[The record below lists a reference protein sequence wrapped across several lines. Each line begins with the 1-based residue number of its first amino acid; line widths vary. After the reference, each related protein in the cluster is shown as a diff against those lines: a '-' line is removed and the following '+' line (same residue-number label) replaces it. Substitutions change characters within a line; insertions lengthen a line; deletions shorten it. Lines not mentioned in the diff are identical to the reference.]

1 MKTKLLFLA
10 FTLLSIIA
18 KPQTGYIYTIA
29 GTGTFGYTGDGDSA
43 ISAHLN
49 NPNGLAFDAAGNVY
63 FADLTNNVIRKVTK
77 STGKISTVVG
87 TYYTGSTW
95 NYGGDGGPA
104 DSAWLG
110 GPLGIATDTAG
121 NLYIADNLNNVI
133 RKVTAS
139 TGIITTVAG
148 DFMAIDMPWAFSGDG
163 GPATSAEL
171 NSPWGVALD
180 AAGNIYIADQ
190 GYDVIRKVT
199 VSTGIIT
206 TVAGNGNGGYTGDGG
221 LATSAE
227 LNAPDGVTIDAA
239 GNIYISDDGNNVIR
253 KVTASTGKIS
263 TIAGYRN
270 AGYSGDG
277 GPADSA
283 KLNDPSLGVAI
294 DAAGNIYIA
303 DDGNNVIRRVDAS
316 TGKIST
322 ICGNGN
328 IGYTGDGGPADSALL
343 NGPEAVALDDSGNI
357 YISDGNNVIR
367 EIRESMGS
375 APATPGTIH
384 GNASVC
390 YGNSGIYSVAPVS
403 GATSYT
409 WTLPHGW
416 NGTSTTDTII
426 ATTGVSGNI
435 SVTANNSFGT
445 SPAQS
450 IHVTVNTVDT
460 SVTQSGLT
468 LTANATGAAYVWIN
482 CNGRIPVTGA
492 IHQSF
497 TATTQGN
504 YAVIVTQNGCT
515 DTSACFTVDT
525 ATGSVPSTPGAIH
538 GSASICYGSAEI
550 YSISPVSG
558 ATSYT
563 WTLPHGWNGTSTT
576 DTIIATTGVSGNIS
590 VTANNS
596 FGPSPAQSIHVT
608 VNTVDTSV
616 TQSGLTLTANAT
628 GAAYVWINCNGRIPV
643 TGATHQSFIATT
655 QGNYAVIVTQNG
667 CTDTSTCFMV
677 DTATGSVPSTPGAI
691 QGSASICYG
700 STEIYSVSPVSG
712 ATSYTWTL
720 PNGWNGTST
729 TDTIIATSGVSGNI
743 SVTAN
748 NSFGPSPAQTIHV
761 TVNTVDTSVTQ
772 SGLMLTAN
780 ATGAA
785 YVWINCNGRIP
796 VTGATHQ
803 SFTATTQSN
812 YAVIVTQ
819 NGCTDTSACF
829 MVDTG
834 CNISIT
840 GADLPYSGLSVLLAE
855 DTVTQVTLGNPGES
869 QTWNYSMLA
878 DNYNRVAIYNPT
890 ASTPYASAYPASNI
904 YTYGP
909 DPFFGSLYGGA
920 PTDSAGSGYIF
931 WKSDT
936 TGLWEAGFRAADGTF
951 AGINVQDN
959 PLELLLGA
967 PASYGSVFN
976 NSARWVLPFNQNL
989 SGLDTFYVK
998 NMNKIITADAC
1009 GSITT
1014 PYGQY
1019 PNVLREHEHVIQVD
1033 SVYLKMGGTQ
1043 IAAVEYAR
1051 DTLNNY
1057 SYIAHGIGYPVCI
1070 VHTNNRNTI
1079 TSVEYFSGILT
1090 SINNLHVAETRFLLY
1105 PNPSDGNLTI
1115 EILNPNNGS
1124 VNNIFIYNSIGSL
1137 VWQKNTSDAKINIDA
1152 SSLAKGIYLVKMVS
1166 GDKILTAKIIIQ

>member
-1 MKTKLLFLA
+1 
-10 FTLLSIIA
+10 
-18 KPQTGYIYTIA
+18 
-29 GTGTFGYTGDGDSA
+29 
-43 ISAHLN
+43 
-49 NPNGLAFDAAGNVY
+49 
-63 FADLTNNVIRKVTK
+63 
-77 STGKISTVVG
+77 
-87 TYYTGSTW
+87 
-95 NYGGDGGPA
+95 
-104 DSAWLG
+104 
-110 GPLGIATDTAG
+110 
-121 NLYIADNLNNVI
+121 
-133 RKVTAS
+133 
-139 TGIITTVAG
+139 
-148 DFMAIDMPWAFSGDG
+148 
-163 GPATSAEL
+163 
-171 NSPWGVALD
+171 
-180 AAGNIYIADQ
+180 
-190 GYDVIRKVT
+190 
-199 VSTGIIT
+199 
-206 TVAGNGNGGYTGDGG
+206 
-221 LATSAE
+221 
-227 LNAPDGVTIDAA
+227 
-239 GNIYISDDGNNVIR
+239 
-253 KVTASTGKIS
+253 
-263 TIAGYRN
+263 
-270 AGYSGDG
+270 
-277 GPADSA
+277 
-283 KLNDPSLGVAI
+283 
-294 DAAGNIYIA
+294 
-303 DDGNNVIRRVDAS
+303 
-316 TGKIST
+316 
-322 ICGNGN
+322 
-328 IGYTGDGGPADSALL
+328 
-343 NGPEAVALDDSGNI
+343 
-357 YISDGNNVIR
+357 
-367 EIRESMGS
+367 
-375 APATPGTIH
+375 
-384 GNASVC
+384 
-390 YGNSGIYSVAPVS
+390 
-403 GATSYT
+403 
-409 WTLPHGW
+409 
-416 NGTSTTDTII
+416 
-426 ATTGVSGNI
+426 
-435 SVTANNSFGT
+435 
-445 SPAQS
+445 
-450 IHVTVNTVDT
+450 
-460 SVTQSGLT
+460 
-468 LTANATGAAYVWIN
+468 
-482 CNGRIPVTGA
+482 
-492 IHQSF
+492 
-497 TATTQGN
+497 
-504 YAVIVTQNGCT
+504 
-515 DTSACFTVDT
+515 
-525 ATGSVPSTPGAIH
+525 
-538 GSASICYGSAEI
+538 
-550 YSISPVSG
+550 
-558 ATSYT
+558 
-563 WTLPHGWNGTSTT
+563 
-576 DTIIATTGVSGNIS
+576 
-590 VTANNS
+590 
-596 FGPSPAQSIHVT
+596 
-608 VNTVDTSV
+608 
-616 TQSGLTLTANAT
+616 
-628 GAAYVWINCNGRIPV
+628 
-643 TGATHQSFIATT
+643 
-655 QGNYAVIVTQNG
+655 
-667 CTDTSTCFMV
+667 V

-700 STEIYSVSPVSG
+700 SAEIYSVSPVSG
-712 ATSYTWTL
+712 ATTYTWTL
-720 PNGWNGTST
+720 PGGWSGTST

-819 NGCTDTSACF
+819 NGCIDTSACF
-829 MVDTG
+829 MEDTG

-855 DTVTQVTLGNPGES
+855 DTVTQVTPGNPGES

-976 NSARWVLPFNQNL
+976 NSARWVLPFNHNL
-989 SGLDTFYVK
+989 SGLDTFYVR

-1090 SINNLHVAETRFLLY
+1090 SINNLPVAETRFLLY

>member
-409 WTLPHGW
+409 WTLPGGW
-416 NGTSTTDTII
+416 S
-426 ATTGVSGNI
+426 
-435 SVTANNSFGT
+435 
-445 SPAQS
+445 
-450 IHVTVNTVDT
+450 
-460 SVTQSGLT
+460 
-468 LTANATGAAYVWIN
+468 
-482 CNGRIPVTGA
+482 
-492 IHQSF
+492 
-497 TATTQGN
+497 
-504 YAVIVTQNGCT
+504 
-515 DTSACFTVDT
+515 
-525 ATGSVPSTPGAIH
+525 
-538 GSASICYGSAEI
+538 
-550 YSISPVSG
+550 
-558 ATSYT
+558 
-563 WTLPHGWNGTSTT
+563 GTSTT

-596 FGPSPAQSIHVT
+596 FGPSPAQTIHVT
-608 VNTVDTSV
+608 VNTADTSV

-643 TGATHQSFIATT
+643 TGATHQSFTATT
-655 QGNYAVIVTQNG
+655 QSNYAVIVTQNG
-667 CTDTSTCFMV
+667 CTDTSACFMV

-720 PNGWNGTST
+720 PHGWSGTST

-748 NSFGPSPAQTIHV
+748 NSFGSSPPQTIHV

-819 NGCTDTSACF
+819 NGCIDTSACF
-829 MVDTG
+829 MEDTG

-976 NSARWVLPFNQNL
+976 NSARWVLPFNHNL
-989 SGLDTFYVK
+989 SGLDTFYVR

-1090 SINNLHVAETRFLLY
+1090 SINNLPVAETRFLLY